1 MLPRR
6 KARILALCML
16 YAMDM
21 QKTNDTSE
29 GERIEDFFVRPFRDR
44 EKIFEYALFLTRG
57 VVRNLD
63 AIDGLINH
71 HTYHW
76 DRERIAMV
84 DMEIMRIAVYEF
96 AIDDRERRAAFH
108 ERMEKIPPVVAINE
122 AIEIAK
128 IYCSG
133 DSGHFVN
140 GILDAVNAELK
151 GQERESQPD
160 PRKLKKD
167 DPDGQPAK
175 EEKKRSKQSAKY
187 LEKFAQEEEDR
198 LARKEAQ
205 RAEEEAKRAAEW
217 KEKKEQRE
225 KEWEEGREQ
234 REKERE
240 EQKELDRL
248 FHD

>member
-21 QKTNDTSE
+21 QKTNDISE
-29 GERIEDFFVRPFRDR
+29 GERIEEFYVRPFRDR
-44 EKIFEYALFLTRG
+44 KKIFEYALFLTSG
-57 VVRNLD
+57 VVRNLN
-63 AIDGLINH
+63 AIDDLINH

-96 AIDDRERRAAFH
+96 AIDDEGRRAAFH
-108 ERMEKIPPVVAINE
+108 EKMEKIPPVVAINE

-160 PRKLKKD
+160 PKKLKKD
-167 DPDGQPAK
+167 QEGQEAR
-175 EEKKRSKQSAKY
+175 EGKKRTKTNAKY
-187 LEKFAQEEEDR
+187 LEKFAAEEEDR
-198 LARKEAQ
+198 LAKKEAL
-205 RAEEEAKRAAEW
+205 RAEEEAKKAAER

-225 KEWEEGREQ
+225 KEWEEGRAQ

-240 EQKELDRL
+240 EQKELDRI

>member
-21 QKTNDTSE
+21 QKTNDISE
-29 GERIEDFFVRPFRDR
+29 GERIEEFFTLPFRDR

-57 VVRNLD
+57 VVRNLG
-63 AIDGLINH
+63 AIDDLINH
-71 HTYHW
+71 HAYHW
-76 DRERIAMV
+76 DRDRIAAV

-96 AIDDRERRAAFH
+96 AIEDRERRAAFH
-108 ERMEKIPPVVAINE
+108 ERMEKTPPVVAINE

-128 IYCSG
+128 IYCSA

-160 PRKLKKD
+160 QRKLKKD
-167 DPDGQPAK
+167 PGPQPPK
-175 EEKKRSKQSAKY
+175 EEKKRPKSQPKY
-187 LEKFAQEEEDR
+187 LEKFAAEEEDR
-198 LARKEAQ
+198 LAKKEAQ
-205 RAEEEAKRAAEW
+205 RAEEEAKRAAER
-217 KEKKEQRE
+217 KEKQEQRE

-240 EQKELDRL
+240 EQKELDRI